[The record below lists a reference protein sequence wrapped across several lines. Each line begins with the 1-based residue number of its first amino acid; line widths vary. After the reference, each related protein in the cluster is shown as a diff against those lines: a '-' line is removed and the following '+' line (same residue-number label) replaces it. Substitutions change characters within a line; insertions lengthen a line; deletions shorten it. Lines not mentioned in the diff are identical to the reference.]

1 MESIIFLRQIDI
13 IFNITIIVAQASLID
28 GHTQQGFGFIDV
40 DAATAGFKRQRCR
53 QEYFRCQMKQKRFF
67 DAVCGGYRAASSTV
81 CEFPSELDRQAPSS
95 LAISLA
101 FDAISASI
109 N

>member
-1 MESIIFLRQIDI
+1 MAFINIGGHGFVESIIFLRQIDI

-67 DAVCGGYRAASSTV
+67 DAVCGGYRIGSVEKTNIV
-81 CEFPSELDRQAPSS
+81 IDRQQSG
-95 LAISLA
+95 
-101 FDAISASI
+101 
-109 N
+109 